1 MSKFITFEGGE
12 GSGKSTVMRDV
23 AARLTKEGYKLV
35 LTREPGGTPIAE
47 EIRNGLEIK
56 PVKGVSAGFRL
67 ASKDGSGYFDCS
79 DDEIMQMLKPFFR
92 NMDF

>member
-1 MSKFITFEGGE
+1 MRH
-12 GSGKSTVMRDV
+12 SGKV
-23 AARLTKEGYKLV
+23 LTKEVDGLLSSIYSNKEAAKLKEKRDA
-35 LTREPGGTPIAE
+35 LLE
-47 EIRNGLEIK
+47 EMKNGLEIK
-56 PVKGVSAGFRL
+56 PVKGISAGFRL